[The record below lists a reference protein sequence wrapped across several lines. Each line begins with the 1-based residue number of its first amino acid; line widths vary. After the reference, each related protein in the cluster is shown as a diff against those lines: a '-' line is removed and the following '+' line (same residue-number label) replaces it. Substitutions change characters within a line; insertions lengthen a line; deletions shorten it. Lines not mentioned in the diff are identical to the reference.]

1 MLYAQRL
8 LLMLFERDCYPDGL
22 PPMPPADFIE
32 EFRSWAYA
40 STDPLV
46 RVLVGRV
53 TEEARQQ
60 RIDDR
65 ILP

>member
-8 LLMLFERDCYPDGL
+8 LLMLFERDGYPDGL
-22 PPMPPADFIE
+22 PRAPPADFVE
-32 EFRSWAYA
+32 KFRSWTYT

-53 TEEARQQ
+53 TEAVRQQ
-60 RIDDR
+60 RTDDR
-65 ILP
+65 VPP

>member
-8 LLMLFERDCYPDGL
+8 LLLLFERDCYPDGL
-22 PPMPPADFIE
+22 PPVPPADFVE
-32 EFRSWAYA
+32 RFRGWVDA

-46 RVLVGRV
+46 RALVGRV
-53 TEEARQQ
+53 TEHGGQQ

-65 ILP
+65 VPR